1 MRSTKDDNNFE
12 FISAI
17 KETRVIAKIIESG
30 STCLTCFVSEPHII
44 EGHHVG
50 GKKNFNFIIPLCAN
64 CHVLATKNQLNY
76 PQNWSKS
83 GVPSLKMLYV
93 LRDFQFLEQKI
104 TQFLVDKLGEN

>member
-1 MRSTKDDNNFE
+1 MKSTKADNNFE

-17 KETRVIAKIIESG
+17 KETRTIAKIIESG
-30 STCLTCFVSEPHII
+30 STCLMCFVSDSCII

-50 GKKNFNFIIPLCAN
+50 GKKNSSFIIPLCAN
-64 CHVLATKNQLNY
+64 CHVLATKNQLKY

-83 GVPSLKMLYV
+83 DVPSLKTLYV
-93 LRDFQFLEQKI
+93 LRDLQFLEQKI